1 VSPPP
6 NLITLKGK
14 VSANQRSVRNKHS
27 GLVVW
32 LTGLSGSGKS
42 TIAIDAEKALFERG
56 FYVVRLDGDHLR
68 QGLCADLG
76 FSPQDRAENIR
87 RAGEV
92 ARLFYENGAVV
103 LASFISPTRQMRAG
117 VRQRLPRGAFIEVY
131 VCASLETCMARDPK
145 GFYARAL
152 RGEISSYTG
161 IDSLFEEPRCP
172 DMVLDTDRQDV
183 GECVNQLMD
192 LIDELDVLGR

>member
-1 VSPPP
+1 MSPPP

-145 GFYARAL
+145 GFYKSAQE
-152 RGEISSYTG
+152 GKISAFTG
-161 IDSLFEEPRCP
+161 IDQDYEEPIRP
-172 DMVLDTDRQDV
+172 ELVLNTEADSLEQNVEKLVTRVIQATT
-183 GECVNQLMD
+183 L
-192 LIDELDVLGR
+192 